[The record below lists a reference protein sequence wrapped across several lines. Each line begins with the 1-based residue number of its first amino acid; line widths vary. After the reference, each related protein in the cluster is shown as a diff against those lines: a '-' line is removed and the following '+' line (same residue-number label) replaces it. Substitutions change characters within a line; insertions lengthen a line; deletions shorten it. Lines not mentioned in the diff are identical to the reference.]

1 MKISYVQY
9 LNIGF
14 GIINN
19 TREIDSWNTNECIE
33 EALLLDNEKNDVR
46 IIGFRFYDI
55 DSDTKVIL
63 KQGGINYLQGE
74 LFTYPKIDNDMMI
87 LLKATNMDYLRDQK
101 LIKLKKPYTIVYPF
115 NEDDCI
121 LDITP
126 FQTGIKIKRI
136 KEEIE
141 KTNLAIETYK
151 RELVSAIRNIADSIE
166 TNSYNKI
173 PFYQSPINMNEKQLN
188 ILDDQGNFVK
198 HIDYLRN
205 ERLRI
210 IDMEKH
216 LNELTNPPEDY

>member
-1 MKISYVQY
+1 MKTSYVQY

-19 TREIDSWNTNECIE
+19 TRVIDSWNTNECIE
-33 EALLLDNEKNDVR
+33 EALLLDNDQNDVR

-55 DSDTKVIL
+55 DSDTKAVI
-63 KQGGINYLQGE
+63 KQGGINYLQGT
-74 LFTYPKIDNDMMI
+74 LFTYPKIDNDI
-87 LLKATNMDYLRDQK
+87 LTLLKATNKEYPRDQK
-101 LIKLKKPYTIVYPF
+101 LIKIKKPYTIVYPF
-115 NEDDCI
+115 NDNDCI

-126 FQTGIKIKRI
+126 FQTGIKVKKI

-141 KTNLAIETYK
+141 RTNLAIESYK
-151 RELVSAIRNIADSIE
+151 RELVATVRTIADNIE

-173 PFYQSPINMNEKQLN
+173 PFFQSLHDSEEKHLN
-188 ILDDQGNFVK
+188 ILDDNGNFVK

-210 IDMEKH
+210 IELEKR